1 MRLLKLA
8 IEKQRWDLAAHII
21 VLTTAKLLGQG
32 DRPHAG
38 ESREKKRGCP
48 KRKSER

>member
-8 IEKQRWDLAAHII
+8 IEKQRWDLAAHVI
-21 VLTTAKLLGQG
+21 VLTTAKLLGKG

-38 ESREKKRGCP
+38 ESRGKKKGRPEGQ
-48 KRKSER
+48 SER